1 MSLKRDLAR
10 EIQVLEDEIKELES
24 KRLRSMSSLLE
35 SVISKTEVST
45 DEARFFRTYTAE
57 IEVKR
62 ERLIQLKKQLAD
74 LL

>member
-1 MSLKRDLAR
+1 MSAKRDLAR
-10 EIQVLEDEIKELES
+10 EIQALEDEIKELES

-35 SVISKTEVST
+35 SVISKSEVST
-45 DEARFFRTYTAE
+45 EEARFFRTYTAE

-62 ERLIQLKKQLAD
+62 ERLVQLKKQLAE

>member
-1 MSLKRDLAR
+1 MSAKRDLAR
-10 EIQVLEDEIKELES
+10 EIQALEDEIKELES

-35 SVISKTEVST
+35 SVISKSEIST

-62 ERLIQLKKQLAD
+62 ERLVQLKKQLAE

>member
-1 MSLKRDLAR
+1 MSAKRDIAR
-10 EIQVLEDEIKELES
+10 EIQALEDEIKELES

-35 SVISKTEVST
+35 SVISKSEIST

-62 ERLIQLKKQLAD
+62 ERLIQLKKQLAE

>member
-35 SVISKTEVST
+35 SVISKSEIST

-62 ERLIQLKKQLAD
+62 EKLIQLKKQLAE

>member
-1 MSLKRDLAR
+1 MSAKRDLAR
-10 EIQVLEDEIKELES
+10 EIQALEDEIKELES

-35 SVISKTEVST
+35 SVISKSEIST

-62 ERLIQLKKQLAD
+62 ERLIQLKKQLAE

>member
-35 SVISKTEVST
+35 SVISKTEIGT

-62 ERLIQLKKQLAD
+62 EKLIQLKKQLAA

>member
-10 EIQVLEDEIKELES
+10 EIHALEDEIKELEV
-24 KRLRSMSSLLE
+24 KRMRSMSALLE
-35 SVISKTEVST
+35 SVISRSDINS
-45 DEARFFRTYTAE
+45 DEARFFRTYNAE

-62 ERLIQLKKQLAD
+62 EKLVQLKKQLGD

>member
-1 MSLKRDLAR
+1 MSLKRDLAK
-10 EIQVLEDEIKELES
+10 EIQVLEDEIRELES
-24 KRLRSMSSLLE
+24 KRTRSMSALVEAL
-35 SVISKTEVST
+35 ISKTEVNS

-62 ERLIQLKKQLAD
+62 EKLIQLKKQLGD

>member
-1 MSLKRDLAR
+1 MSAKRDLAR
-10 EIQVLEDEIKELES
+10 EIQALEDEIKELES

-35 SVISKTEVST
+35 SVISKTEIAT

-62 ERLIQLKKQLAD
+62 ERLVQLKKQLAE

>member
-24 KRLRSMSSLLE
+24 KRLRSMASLLE
-35 SVISKTEVST
+35 SVISKSEIST
-45 DEARFFRTYTAE
+45 DEARFFRTYSAE

-62 ERLIQLKKQLAD
+62 EKLVQLKKQLAD

>member
-24 KRLRSMSSLLE
+24 KRLRSMASLLE
-35 SVISKTEVST
+35 SVISKTEIGT
-45 DEARFFRTYTAE
+45 DEARFFRTYSAE

-62 ERLIQLKKQLAD
+62 EKLVQLKKQLAD

>member
-1 MSLKRDLAR
+1 MSAKRDLAR
-10 EIQVLEDEIKELES
+10 EIQAIEDEIKELEA

-35 SVISKTEVST
+35 SVISKTEVGT

>member
-1 MSLKRDLAR
+1 MSAKRDLAR
-10 EIQVLEDEIKELES
+10 EIQALEDEIKELEG

-35 SVISKTEVST
+35 SVISKTEIGT

-62 ERLIQLKKQLAD
+62 ERLVQLKKQLAE

>member
-24 KRLRSMSSLLE
+24 KRLRSMASLLE
-35 SVISKTEVST
+35 SVISKTEIGT
-45 DEARFFRTYTAE
+45 DEARFFRTYSAE

-62 ERLIQLKKQLAD
+62 EKLIQLKKQLAD

>member
-1 MSLKRDLAR
+1 MSLKRDLAK
-10 EIQVLEDEIKELES
+10 EIQTLEDEIKELES
-24 KRLRSMSSLLE
+24 KRIRSMAALLE
-35 SVISKTEVST
+35 SVISKSEIGT

-62 ERLIQLKKQLAD
+62 EKIVQLKKQLAD

>member
-10 EIQVLEDEIKELES
+10 EIHALEDEIKELEV
-24 KRLRSMSSLLE
+24 KRMRSMSALLE
-35 SVISKTEVST
+35 SVISRSDINS
-45 DEARFFRTYTAE
+45 DEARFFRTYNAE

-62 ERLIQLKKQLAD
+62 EKLIQLKKQLGD

>member
-10 EIQVLEDEIKELES
+10 DIQALEDEIKELES

-35 SVISKTEVST
+35 SVISKSAIST
-45 DEARFFRTYTAE
+45 DESRFFRTYTAE

>member
-1 MSLKRDLAR
+1 MSAKRDKAR
-10 EIQVLEDEIKELES
+10 EIHALEDEIKELEV
-24 KRLRSMSSLLE
+24 KRMRSMSALLE
-35 SVISKTEVST
+35 SVISKAAINQ

-62 ERLIQLKKQLAD
+62 EKLIRLNKELAD

>member
-1 MSLKRDLAR
+1 MSAKRDLAR
-10 EIQVLEDEIKELES
+10 EIQALEDEIKELEG

-35 SVISKTEVST
+35 SVISKTEIGT

-62 ERLIQLKKQLAD
+62 ERLIQLKKQLAE

>member
-1 MSLKRDLAR
+1 MSAKRDLAR
-10 EIQVLEDEIKELES
+10 EIQVLEDEIKELEG

-35 SVISKTEVST
+35 SVISKTEIGT

-62 ERLIQLKKQLAD
+62 ERLIQLKKQLAE

>member
-1 MSLKRDLAR
+1 MSLKRDLAK
-10 EIQVLEDEIKELES
+10 EIQALEDEMKELES
-24 KRLRSMSSLLE
+24 KRTRSMSALVESL
-35 SVISKTEVST
+35 ISKTEISA

-62 ERLIQLKKQLAD
+62 EKLIQMKKQLAD

>member
-1 MSLKRDLAR
+1 MSAKRDLAR
-10 EIQVLEDEIKELES
+10 EIQAIEDEIKELEA

-35 SVISKTEVST
+35 SVISKTEIGT

-62 ERLIQLKKQLAD
+62 ERLVQLKKQLAE